1 MGYFTQIETKN
12 PTSIISLALILYQMR
27 RSELLLTVN
36 KIEDGSTPSLPRGQ
50 VCLLIPNFS
59 LMLYG
64 RYPNG
69 EEAVSKTVGPV
80 MGLRVRPP
88 YLPLD

>member
-36 KIEDGSTPSLPRGQ
+36 KIEDGSTPSMPRRAD
-50 VCLLIPNFS
+50 LFTYSEFFS
-59 LMLYG
+59 D
-64 RYPNG
+64 
-69 EEAVSKTVGPV
+69 AIW
-80 MGLRVRPP
+80 
-88 YLPLD
+88 